1 MSDNDKLEKLEIK
14 RFHGQ
19 VRVADVQ
26 EAFDLF
32 INRIN
37 TLQGIYNDADIKN
50 ETDYTLGSSSL
61 APLGY
66 TLSVGGLKKLLEAY
80 DGVVIGCKPIRI
92 DSTRVKMT
100 AGILITKTKGIEL
113 PDSIVNVNSN
123 TKTIYWHKTGQ
134 NYVTAES
141 ESTIKI
147 CDINMNRESIF
158 VPDRDNVQVEDIK
171 GTHKIYTESRTF
183 DKLAS
188 SHTPMQL
195 DNSGKPQ
202 FYCAIDAVV
211 KEGDGYNR
219 MYLFGEEVAYNVQG
233 DGKKGDQSHKNLHYW
248 TPVNFLYIPKK
259 VSNPYTCSKW
269 DSSKIFEVI
278 EELNVKE

>member
-1 MSDNDKLEKLEIK
+1 MVK

-26 EAFDLF
+26 EAFDE
-32 INRIN
+32 IVNRIN
-37 TLQGIYNDADIKN
+37 TLQGIYNDADKKN

-80 DGVVIGCKPIRI
+80 DGVVIGCKPFKVNSNTI
-92 DSTRVKMT
+92 KMT
-100 AGILITKTKGIEL
+100 AGILITRTGGIEL
-113 PDSIVNVNSN
+113 PDDTVSVNSDTKSIYFDRVLEQYTTSSNSN
-123 TKTIYWHKTGQ
+123 T
-134 NYVTAES
+134 V
-141 ESTIKI
+141 KI

-158 VPDRDNVQVEDIK
+158 VSDRDNVQVEDIK

-183 DKLAS
+183 SDIAS
-188 SHTPMQL
+188 SKTPMTL
-195 DNSGKPQ
+195 NNSDKPQ
-202 FYCAIDAVV
+202 FYCAIDRFVQ
-211 KEGDGYNR
+211 EGQGYNR
-219 MYLFGEEVAYNVQG
+219 MYLFGEEVAYNQQTG
-233 DGKKGDQSHKNLHYW
+233 HKNLNYW

-269 DSSKIFEVI
+269 DSSKVFEVI

>member
-1 MSDNDKLEKLEIK
+1 MSDKDELKNLEIK

-19 VRVADVQ
+19 VRIADVQ

-32 INRIN
+32 VNRIN

-80 DGVVIGCKPIRI
+80 DGVVIGCKPFKVN
-92 DSTRVKMT
+92 SNTVKMT
-100 AGILITKTKGIEL
+100 AGILITRTKGIEL
-113 PDSIVNVNSN
+113 PDSIVPVNNN
-123 TKTIYWHKTGQ
+123 TKAIYWHKTGQ

-158 VPDRDNVQVEDIK
+158 VSDRDNVQVEDIK

-183 DKLAS
+183 SDFAS
-188 SHTPMQL
+188 AKTPMTL
-195 DNSGKPQ
+195 NNSDKPQ
-202 FYCAIDAVV
+202 FYCAIDRFMQ
-211 KEGDGYNR
+211 EGQGYNR
-219 MYLFGEEVAYNVQG
+219 MYLFGEEVAYNQQTG
-233 DGKKGDQSHKNLHYW
+233 HKNLNYW

-269 DSSKIFEVI
+269 DSSKVFEVI